1 MHFGHPRNHTGDA
14 SVDRLMLASRSP
26 TGRCLLAALG
36 LGIAAWIALEDTPVR
51 SQPDCKS
58 ALPLRAELVKCGQ
71 HDMRLVIPK
80 AVASDLLE
88 RLDRVQRDLDA
99 LDRRIEAAL
108 HPPNPGCGGR
118 ERDVAIAS
126 LRRLQADKRAAER
139 RVLEQRRRAVPRP
152 VIHHRKIPRACLT
165 NALCRTN

>member
-1 MHFGHPRNHTGDA
+1 
-14 SVDRLMLASRSP
+14 MLASRSPRSP
-26 TGRCLLAALG
+26 TGRCLLAVLG

-51 SQPDCKS
+51 SQPNC
-58 ALPLRAELVKCGQ
+58 ELVKCGQ
-71 HDMRLVIPK
+71 LDMRLVTAK

-88 RLDRVQRDLDA
+88 RLDRIQRDLDV

-108 HPPNPGCGGR
+108 HPPNFGCGGR
-118 ERDVAIAS
+118 ERDAAIAS
-126 LRRLQADKRAAER
+126 LRTLQVDKRAAEL
-139 RVLEQRRRAVPRP
+139 RVLEQRRRAIPRP